1 MVMNIRHLGS
11 VIVAVSNLEKSVQF
25 YHEVIGLPIKQKRE
39 NWVELAKEGAT
50 VILHPASKP
59 INTGTSI
66 DNGIV
71 IGLIVGD
78 IESAVRELRTKN
90 VTVYRDIV
98 SHKAGKNCI
107 VLDPDKY
114 MISLFEPSFDDG
126 AQQARGFHGFAP
138 V

>member
-1 MVMNIRHLGS
+1 MNIRHLGS
-11 VIVAVSNLEKSVQF
+11 VIIAVSDLEKSLKF
-25 YHEVIGLPIKQKRE
+25 YHEVIGLPIKNSRE

-50 VILHPASKP
+50 VILHPANKP

-66 DNGIV
+66 ENGIV
-71 IGLIVGD
+71 VGLVVGD
-78 IESAVRELRTKN
+78 IESAVKELQTKKVPIHRE
-90 VTVYRDIV
+90 IV

-107 VLDPDKY
+107 VLDPDNY
-114 MISLFEPSFDDG
+114 MVSLFEPSYDDG

>member
-1 MVMNIRHLGS
+1 MNIRHLGS
-11 VIVAVSNLEKSVQF
+11 VILAVSDLPRSLKF
-25 YHEVIGLPIKQKRE
+25 YHEVIGLPIKNSRE
-39 NWVELAKEGAT
+39 NWVELAKEGAA

-71 IGLIVGD
+71 VGLVVGD
-78 IESAVRELRTKN
+78 IESAVKELKSKN
-90 VTVYRDIV
+90 VPIYRDVI

-114 MISLFEPSFDDG
+114 MVSLFEPSFDDG
-126 AQQARGFHGFAP
+126 AKQARGFHGFAP
-138 V
+138 L

>member
-1 MVMNIRHLGS
+1 MQIKHLGS
-11 VIVAVSNLEKSVQF
+11 VIIAVSDLEKSTKF
-25 YHEVIGLPIKQKRE
+25 YHEIIGLPIKNKRE
-39 NWVELAKEGAT
+39 NWVELGRDIGT
-50 VILHPASKP
+50 VILHPATKP

-71 IGLIVGD
+71 IGLVVGD
-78 IESAVRELRTKN
+78 IASAVQELKLKG
-90 VTVYRDIV
+90 VTIYRDVV

-107 VLDPDKY
+107 VLDHDKY
-114 MISLFEPSFDDG
+114 MISLFEPSTGD

>member
-1 MVMNIRHLGS
+1 MNIRHLGS
-11 VIVAVSNLEKSVQF
+11 VIIAVSNLERSLAF
-25 YHEVIGLPIKQKRE
+25 YHEIIGLPIKQKRE

-50 VILHPASKP
+50 VILHPASTS

-66 DNGIV
+66 ENGIV

-78 IESAVRELRTKN
+78 IESAVQELKSKN
-90 VTVYRDIV
+90 VSVYRDIV

-107 VLDPDKY
+107 VLDPDRY
-114 MISLFEPSFDDG
+114 MVSLFEPSFGDG

>member
-1 MVMNIRHLGS
+1 MNIKHLGS
-11 VIVAVSNLEKSVQF
+11 VIIAVSNLEKSVEF
-25 YHEVIGLPIKQKRE
+25 YSKVIGLPLKNKHGE
-39 NWVELAKEGAT
+39 WAELGRDGAT
-50 VILHPASKP
+50 LILHPASKP

-71 IGLIVGD
+71 LGLVVGD
-78 IESAVRELRTKN
+78 IGSAVQELKSQK
-90 VTVYRDIV
+90 VAIYRDIE

-114 MISLFEPSFDDG
+114 MISLFEPTDEG
-126 AQQARGFHGFAP
+126 GPQQARGFHGFAP

>member
-1 MVMNIRHLGS
+1 MNIRHLGS
-11 VIVAVSNLEKSVQF
+11 VIIAVSNLEKSIQF
-25 YHEVIGLPIKQKRE
+25 YHDIIGLPIKNKRE
-39 NWVELAKEGAT
+39 NWVELGRDVGT
-50 VILHPASKP
+50 VILHPASRP

-71 IGLIVGD
+71 IGLVVGD
-78 IESAVRELRTKN
+78 IASAIQELKSKN
-90 VTVYRDIV
+90 VAIHRDIT

-107 VLDPDKY
+107 ALDPDKY
-114 MISLFEPSFDDG
+114 MISLFEPSSEG

>member
-1 MVMNIRHLGS
+1 MQIKHLGS
-11 VIVAVSNLEKSVQF
+11 IIIAVSNLTASTKF
-25 YHEVIGLPIKQKRE
+25 YHEIIGLPIKNKRE
-39 NWVELAKEGAT
+39 NWVELGRDVGT
-50 VILHPASKP
+50 VILHPATKP

-71 IGLIVGD
+71 IGLVVGD
-78 IESAVRELRTKN
+78 IASSVQELRSKG
-90 VTVYRDIV
+90 VTIYRDV
-98 SHKAGKNCI
+98 TSHKAGKNGI

-114 MISLFEPSFDDG
+114 MISLFEPSSEG